1 MAVAI
6 AVAWWKALEIFDD
19 SASGCGDHG
28 ESGGG
33 RAVMVLA
40 VAVIEMKVDVR

>member
-1 MAVAI
+1 MAI

-19 SASGCGDHG
+19 WASGCGDHG
-28 ESGGG
+28 KSGDG
-33 RAVMVLA
+33 RAVMVVA